1 MTGEWEGPGLPRP
14 CILLRADKEHCF
26 ETAARKEYERLALSI
41 LRGEE
46 KGEEAG
52 ERLDLLR
59 EFLEKADF
67 RSLRASSEARIKE
80 KGEARVLVFRRGE
93 EVSCVFI
100 DR

>member
-1 MTGEWEGPGLPRP
+1 MTGEWEGPDLPRP
-14 CILLRADKEHCF
+14 CVMLRADGEHCL
-26 ETAARKEYERLALSI
+26 ETAARKEYERLALFI
-41 LRGEE
+41 LRGE
-46 KGEEAG
+46 KGGEEAG

-80 KGEARVLVFRRGE
+80 KGEARALIFKRGE
-93 EVSCVFI
+93 EVDCFFI

>member
-1 MTGEWEGPGLPRP
+1 MTGEWEGPDLPRP
-14 CILLRADKEHCF
+14 CVMLRADGEHCL
-26 ETAARKEYERLALSI
+26 ETAARKEYERLVLSI
-41 LRGEE
+41 LREE
-46 KGEEAG
+46 EGEEAG

-80 KGEARVLVFRRGE
+80 KGEAKALVLRRGE
-93 EVSCVFI
+93 EVGCIFI